1 MESKTQQSLKQLTH
15 EAALA
20 SVDMGQMEAYEFFTA
35 LADWAYANAE
45 AMLIDSETEEESEDA
60 E

>member
-1 MESKTQQSLKQLTH
+1 MERKTEQQLKQLTR

-45 AMLIDSETEEESEDA
+45 AMLIDPEAEEAAQED

>member
-1 MESKTQQSLKQLTH
+1 MENKTEQQLKQLTR

-20 SVDMGQMEAYEFFTA
+20 SVDMGQMEACEFFNA
-35 LADWAYANAE
+35 LAEWAYANAE
-45 AMLIDSETEEESEDA
+45 AMLIDPGADEEPEDD

>member
-1 MESKTQQSLKQLTH
+1 MESKTQQQLKHLTR

-35 LADWAYANAE
+35 LAEWAYANAE
-45 AMLIDSETEEESEDA
+45 AMLIDPEAEEEPESDE
-60 E
+60 